1 MRVIADHDRCLG
13 AGQCVLHAPDVFDQ
27 SDEDG
32 TVVLLTDRP
41 AEEQRANVRAAV
53 RMCPNAVLSLEE
65 DAPPVGSAASSGTP
79 EARPAE

>member
-1 MRVIADHDRCLG
+1 MRVIADHDRCQG

-32 TVVLLTDRP
+32 TVVLLTETP
-41 AEEQRANVRAAV
+41 PEEQEANVRAAV

-65 DAPPVGSAASSGTP
+65 DEDEEEKDAPPVGSSSSSG
-79 EARPAE
+79 